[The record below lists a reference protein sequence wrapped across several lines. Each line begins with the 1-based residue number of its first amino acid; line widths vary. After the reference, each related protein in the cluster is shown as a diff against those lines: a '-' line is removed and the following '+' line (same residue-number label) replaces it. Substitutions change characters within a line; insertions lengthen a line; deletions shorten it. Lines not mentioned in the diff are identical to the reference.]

1 MEEETQEIEKED
13 IFLGESFEGDGDV
26 DKKKKV
32 TFAPETFSTQK
43 PSTFSSIPASS
54 SSPNVNKRI
63 QGLMNKLNESNI
75 QTMFSSME
83 ILYRENSQRGRNY
96 RYYH

>member
-13 IFLGESFEGDGDV
+13 ISLGESSEGDGDV
-26 DKKKKV
+26 HKKKKV

-43 PSTFSSIPASS
+43 PSTSSSIPASS
-54 SSPNVNKRI
+54 SSPNINKKI

-75 QTMFSSME
+75 QTIFSSME
-83 ILYRENSQRGRNY
+83 ELYRENSQRGNY